1 MEKEILRIKVRLFRK
16 ACNRW
21 NMGNVECAEIFDKY
35 EVDEYIQ
42 QLYEIFH
49 VQGDEAKSKLIVVN
63 KGLKKLIDLDVNSGY
78 ITAVAIDSSG
88 KRCAFATVSS
98 KNAKMIT
105 TINLYVKNASR
116 NCNTQKIFYILIDF
130 TNNKS
135 HFLKNML

>member
-49 VQGDEAKSKLIVVN
+49 VQGDEANIRDIEEYLKN
-63 KGLKKLIDLDVNSGY
+63 KG
-78 ITAVAIDSSG
+78 
-88 KRCAFATVSS
+88 
-98 KNAKMIT
+98 
-105 TINLYVKNASR
+105 
-116 NCNTQKIFYILIDF
+116 CNICF
-130 TNNKS
+130 
-135 HFLKNML
+135 